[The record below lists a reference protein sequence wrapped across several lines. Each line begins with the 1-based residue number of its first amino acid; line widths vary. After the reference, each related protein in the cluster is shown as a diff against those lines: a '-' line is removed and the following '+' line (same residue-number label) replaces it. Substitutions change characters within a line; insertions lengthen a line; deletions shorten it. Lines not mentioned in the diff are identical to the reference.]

1 MSPDRPVSTTW
12 DKIFRGTLFFV
23 AVVWIVFF
31 GLIIW
36 SLATDQPS
44 NRDVFNT
51 LTRVESQLEYISCL
65 LENGPDRTPE
75 AIASC
80 QVSTA

>member
-1 MSPDRPVSTTW
+1 MSPEAPVRTRW
-12 DKIFRGTLFFV
+12 DKIFRATLYAFAITWFLFV
-23 AVVWIVFF
+23 
-31 GLIIW
+31 GLISWALI
-36 SLATDQPS
+36 TDQPS
-44 NRDVFNT
+44 TDDVFNT

-65 LENGPDRTPE
+65 LEHGPDRTPE